1 VRNTLRPRELT
12 GKAKKEGRGTMQG
25 STIALIG
32 FLILGF
38 AVKEAWNVKSP
49 DTERILKQCEMENI
63 TEVQVSECRMRSTML
78 TRHDERL
85 SQLHERR

>member
-1 VRNTLRPRELT
+1 M
-12 GKAKKEGRGTMQG
+12 KG

-32 FLILGF
+32 FLILGV

-49 DTERILKQCEMENI
+49 DTERILKQCAMENI
-63 TEVQVSECRMRSTML
+63 TEVQVNECRMRSTML